1 MSMTDAYYQDFGLSE
16 AAQIARRQKRSIANQ
31 QAALLGQQRGARRI
45 ADITKAGV
53 QGYNPLVSQYGRRG
67 LAGPNV
73 QSGIARK
80 GLEDYAAGL
89 QAQLGAEQ
97 TSIAD
102 ELQKIAMDEAVSQAD
117 LESYLAEQRL
127 QKQRDI
133 INAATQLRQFASY

>member
-1 MSMTDAYYQDFGLSE
+1 MSMTEAYYQDFGQNE

-31 QAALLGQQRGARRI
+31 QAAMLGQQRGSRRI

-73 QSGIARK
+73 QSGITRK
-80 GLEDYAAGL
+80 GLADYAASL

-97 TSIAD
+97 IGIQD
-102 ELQKIAMDEAVSQAD
+102 ELNKIAMEESLQEDD
-117 LESYLAEQRL
+117 LKAYLAEQRL

>member
-1 MSMTDAYYQDFGLSE
+1 MSMMDAYNQDFGLSE

-31 QAALLGQQRGARRI
+31 QAALLGQQRGSRNI

-53 QGYNPLVSQYGRRG
+53 EGFNPQTSVYGRRG

-80 GLEDYAAGL
+80 GLEDYAAGI
-89 QAQLGAEQ
+89 QARLGAEQ
-97 TSIAD
+97 MSMQD
-102 ELQKIAMDEAVSQAD
+102 ELNKIAMDESMQQAD

-133 INAATQLRQFASY
+133 INAATQLRAFSSY

>member
-1 MSMTDAYYQDFGLSE
+1 MSMTEAYYQDFGQNE

-31 QAALLGQQRGARRI
+31 QAAMLGQQRGSRRI

-73 QSGIARK
+73 QSGITRK
-80 GLEDYAAGL
+80 GLADYAAGL

-97 TSIAD
+97 IGIQD
-102 ELQKIAMDEAVSQAD
+102 ELNKIAMEESVQQAD

>member
-1 MSMTDAYYQDFGLSE
+1 MSMTEAYYKDFGQNES
-16 AAQIARRQKRSIANQ
+16 AQIARRQKRSIANQ
-31 QAALLGQQRGARRI
+31 QAALLGQQRGSRRI

-53 QGYNPLVSQYGRRG
+53 QGYNPLVSQFGRRG
-67 LAGPNV
+67 ISGPNV
-73 QSGIARK
+73 QSGITRK
-80 GLEDYAAGL
+80 ALADYATGL

-97 TSIAD
+97 TGIQD
-102 ELQKIAMDEAVSQAD
+102 ELNRIAMDESMQQAD

>member
-1 MSMTDAYYQDFGLSE
+1 MSMTEAYYQDFGQNE
-16 AAQIARRQKRSIANQ
+16 AARIASRQKRSIANQ
-31 QAALLGQQRGARRI
+31 QAAMLGQQRGSRRI

-73 QSGIARK
+73 QSGITRK
-80 GLEDYAAGL
+80 GLADYATGL

-97 TSIAD
+97 TNIQD
-102 ELQKIAMDEAVSQAD
+102 ELQKIAMDEDLQQAD

-133 INAATQLRQFASY
+133 INAATQLRQFSSY

>member
-1 MSMTDAYYQDFGLSE
+1 MSMTEAYYQDFGLSE

-31 QAALLGQQRGARRI
+31 QAALLGQQRGSRRI
-45 ADITKAGV
+45 ADITKAGI
-53 QGYNPLVSQYGRRG
+53 QGYNPLVSSYGRRG
-67 LAGPNV
+67 LSGPKV
-73 QSGIARK
+73 QSGITRK

-97 TSIAD
+97 TNIQD
-102 ELQKIAMDEAVSQAD
+102 ELQKIAMDESVQQAD
-117 LESYLAEQRL
+117 LEAYLADQRL

>member
-1 MSMTDAYYQDFGLSE
+1 MSMTEAYYQDFGQNE
-16 AAQIARRQKRSIANQ
+16 AARIASRQKRSIANQ
-31 QAALLGQQRGARRI
+31 QAAMLGQQRGSRRI

-53 QGYNPLVSQYGRRG
+53 QGYNPLVSSYGRRG

-73 QSGIARK
+73 QSGITRK
-80 GLEDYAAGL
+80 GLADYAAGL

-97 TSIAD
+97 IGIQD
-102 ELQKIAMDEAVSQAD
+102 ELNKIAMEESVQQAD

-133 INAATQLRQFASY
+133 INAATQLQQFASY

>member
-16 AAQIARRQKRSIANQ
+16 AARIARRQQRSIANQ
-31 QAALLGQQRGARRI
+31 QAAMLGQQRGSRRI

-53 QGYNPLVSQYGRRG
+53 EGFNPQTSVYSRRG

-80 GLEDYAAGL
+80 GLEDYAAGI
-89 QAQLGAEQ
+89 QARLGAEQ
-97 TSIAD
+97 MSMQD
-102 ELQKIAMDEAVSQAD
+102 ELNKIAMDESMQQAD

-133 INAATQLRQFASY
+133 INAATQLRAFQSY